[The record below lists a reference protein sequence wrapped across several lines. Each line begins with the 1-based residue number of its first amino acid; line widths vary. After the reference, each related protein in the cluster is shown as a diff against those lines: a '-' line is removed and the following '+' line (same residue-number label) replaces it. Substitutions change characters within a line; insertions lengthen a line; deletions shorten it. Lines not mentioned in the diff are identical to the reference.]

1 MLGSNML
8 CWKYVE
14 KDPRCNKQTETES
27 KQEEEEEEEE
37 ERRKESES

>member
-14 KDPRCNKQTETES
+14 KGSKCNKQTETES
-27 KQEEEEEEEE
+27 KQEEEEG

>member
-1 MLGSNML
+1 MWRSIML

-14 KDPRCNKQTETES
+14 KGTKCDKETETES
-27 KQEEEEEEEE
+27 NREEEEEE